1 MNDNNQRYAVIDL
14 GTNTFH
20 ALIVEKQADGNLTRL
35 YKERIYVKLAD
46 KGIDKISPAAF
57 SRAVAA
63 LEKFK
68 CKIDEL
74 GISKTRAFGTAALRT
89 ASNGKVLVT
98 EVRKKIGIDIDII
111 SGKEEARLIHQGV
124 MKAIPKQD
132 ERIVIMDI
140 GGGSVEF
147 IIADNENVYWSES
160 FPVGVAVLFRKFH
173 HEDPVN
179 PKELDLLCKFLEETL
194 RPFFQAMEKF
204 KAKILVGAS
213 GTFDVL
219 EIMMEQETTT
229 EHSAVLKMETFP
241 VLYDKIIHT
250 TLAERL
256 SMTKI
261 PDTRADMI
269 IVALELIR
277 FVIDKTKIND
287 IIVSSYAMKEGIL
300 NEMVK
305 ENKLEIE

>member
-1 MNDNNQRYAVIDL
+1 VNKPNHRYAVIDL

-20 ALIVEKQADGNLTRL
+20 ALMVEQQEDGSLLRL
-35 YKERIYVKLAD
+35 YKERIYVKLAEE
-46 KGIDKISPAAF
+46 GIGKIGPLAF
-57 SRAVAA
+57 ERAIAA

-89 ASNGKVLVT
+89 ASNGKLLVE
-98 EVRKKIGIDIDII
+98 EVRKKIDIHIDII

-124 MKAIPKQD
+124 MKAIPRQD
-132 ERIVIMDI
+132 QRIVIMDI

-147 IIADNENVYWSES
+147 IIADNEKVYWSES
-160 FPVGVAVLFRKFH
+160 FPIGVAVLFRKFH
-173 HEDPVN
+173 HEDPISQH
-179 PKELDLLCKFLEETL
+179 ELNSLCEFLEERL
-194 RPFFQAMEKF
+194 KPFLQAMKQF
-204 KAKILVGAS
+204 KSKILVGAS

-219 EIMMEQETTT
+219 EIMMQQQTTNK
-229 EHSAVLKMETFP
+229 HSVVLKMETFP
-241 VLYDKIIHT
+241 VLYDKIIHS

-300 NEMVK
+300 GEMVK
-305 ENKLEIE
+305 ENKL